1 MNFGTI
7 KDIFASI
14 LIESHLNNNTK
25 GKELYKNFLK
35 ILKEN
40 ESLST
45 AFIVY
50 RNVESKTIKNEIAAN
65 EYLKESISVFDKFRG
80 DQSLPKQI
88 KKLTSLLESNGID
101 YKSKETKSLH
111 ESLQKLIL
119 TKKNVFTID
128 LIHEHKLN
136 VINWLTSD
144 KEVINEGEEFV
155 KPNVDPNKFLEL
167 AVTKFNEKYS
177 ELNEEEKNILKVLR
191 ENEKDSVRD
200 LFESLMRENIKLIN
214 ENINKYQNSL
224 DVKEKLL
231 DTKEAIYKMME
242 NGDSFNEN
250 IIKLYELK
258 NNLKYD

>member
-1 MNFGTI
+1 M
-7 KDIFASI
+7 
-14 LIESHLNNNTK
+14 
-25 GKELYKNFLK
+25 
-35 ILKEN
+35 
-40 ESLST
+40 
-45 AFIVY
+45 
-50 RNVESKTIKNEIAAN
+50 
-65 EYLKESISVFDKFRG
+65 
-80 DQSLPKQI
+80 
-88 KKLTSLLESNGID
+88 
-101 YKSKETKSLH
+101 
-111 ESLQKLIL
+111 IL
-119 TKKNVFTID
+119 TKKNVSTID

-136 VINWLTSD
+136 VVNWLTSD
-144 KEVINEGEEFV
+144 KEVINEDTEFV
-155 KPNVDPNKFLEL
+155 KPNVDPNKFLEI
-167 AVTKFNEKYS
+167 AVSKFNEKYS

-191 ENEKDSVRD
+191 ENKKDSVKD

>member
-1 MNFGTI
+1 
-7 KDIFASI
+7 
-14 LIESHLNNNTK
+14 
-25 GKELYKNFLK
+25 
-35 ILKEN
+35 
-40 ESLST
+40 
-45 AFIVY
+45 
-50 RNVESKTIKNEIAAN
+50 
-65 EYLKESISVFDKFRG
+65 
-80 DQSLPKQI
+80 
-88 KKLTSLLESNGID
+88 
-101 YKSKETKSLH
+101 
-111 ESLQKLIL
+111 LIL
-119 TKKNVFTID
+119 TKKNVSTID

-136 VINWLTSD
+136 IVNWLTSD

-191 ENEKDSVRD
+191 ENEKDSVKD

-231 DTKEAIYKMME
+231 DTKDAIYKMME

-258 NNLKYD
+258 NNLKDD